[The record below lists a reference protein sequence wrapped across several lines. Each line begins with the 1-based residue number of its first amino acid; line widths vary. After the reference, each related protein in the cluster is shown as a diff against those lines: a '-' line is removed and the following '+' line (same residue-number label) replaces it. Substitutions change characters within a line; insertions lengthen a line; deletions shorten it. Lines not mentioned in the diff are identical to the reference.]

1 MDNFYELNEEERA
14 ELEAWLDRV
23 NEQYRE
29 DEEFTLPEDSEF
41 AEEATYSEEDDEEL
55 FESYDETYED
65 EDEVLDYQDLLD
77 TEEAYRELN
86 FNDD

>member
-1 MDNFYELNEEERA
+1 MDDFYKLNEEEQA
-14 ELEAWLDRV
+14 EFEAWLDRV

-29 DEEFTLPEDSEF
+29 DEEFTLPEDREF
-41 AEEATYSEEDDEEL
+41 SEEDTNSEEEDL

-77 TEEAYRELN
+77 TEEAYRELD
-86 FNDD
+86 FHD

>member
-1 MDNFYELNEEERA
+1 MDNFYELNENERA

-29 DEEFTLPEDSEF
+29 DEEFTLPEDIEF
-41 AEEATYSEEDDEEL
+41 TEEDL

-65 EDEVLDYQDLLD
+65 EDEEVIGYDDLID
-77 TEEAYRELN
+77 TEEAYRELD
-86 FNDD
+86 FND